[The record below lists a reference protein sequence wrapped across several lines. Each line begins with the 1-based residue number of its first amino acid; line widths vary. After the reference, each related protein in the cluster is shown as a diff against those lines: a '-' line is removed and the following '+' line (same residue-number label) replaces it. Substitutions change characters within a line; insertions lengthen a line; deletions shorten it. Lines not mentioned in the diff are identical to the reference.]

1 MAVRMGGR
9 RLTSARDLFVLPEAG
24 LSTTIDVI
32 VRKPELVLAMVRATL
47 RGAEFARLN
56 RAETIDCVLRHQ
68 IHVSHELA
76 EIAWDEDHND
86 WGPVLEITAYERKVA
101 IYSRE
106 WSLPK
111 YPVAKYYR
119 FDFLRQALSEL
130 KLLRSWD
137 PAFDA
142 ADAELTAAI

>member
-1 MAVRMGGR
+1 
-9 RLTSARDLFVLPEAG
+9 
-24 LSTTIDVI
+24 
-32 VRKPELVLAMVRATL
+32 
-47 RGAEFARLN
+47 
-56 RAETIDCVLRHQ
+56 
-68 IHVSHELA
+68 
-76 EIAWDEDHND
+76 
-86 WGPVLEITAYERKVA
+86 LEITAYERKVA